1 MSYHHT
7 EAHRHSCCDLVMSLS
22 PPQPS
27 LWRTYDWPHSI
38 LLNIFVEKTGTE
50 RGSRISMVFL
60 PHLICLWAPIHL
72 HFCRLQPPVRLLRP
86 HLSLFF
92 SVALPTVPLYFPV
105 LSGLAISYFCY
116 VPSAFAFMSHLSPLK
131 KLIEVFYVRFLLK
144 KNSVPTFKMVNSI
157 PCSKDASDSGMQDSL
172 PSW

>member
-50 RGSRISMVFL
+50 RGSRISIVFL

-72 HFCRLQPPVRLLRP
+72 DFCRLQPPVRLLRP